1 MRMDGRPDHIEDALC
16 AIQVGQWFKWSDS
29 KNKVY
34 ANIQLVPKI
43 WIEGSE
49 IDNPITEIPSEST
62 INTKLTEIQTAW
74 DNAVNKKASG
84 IAKLKEL
91 GLLNDE
97 LTAMGINI

>member
-1 MRMDGRPDHIEDALC
+1 MRIDGRPDHIEDALC
-16 AIQVGQWFKWSDS
+16 AIQSGQWFTWSDS
-29 KNKVY
+29 KNKIY
-34 ANIQLVPKI
+34 ANIELVPKI

-74 DNAVNKKASG
+74 DNAVNKKTSG

-91 GLLNDE
+91 GLSDDE
-97 LTAMGINI
+97 LTAMGIN